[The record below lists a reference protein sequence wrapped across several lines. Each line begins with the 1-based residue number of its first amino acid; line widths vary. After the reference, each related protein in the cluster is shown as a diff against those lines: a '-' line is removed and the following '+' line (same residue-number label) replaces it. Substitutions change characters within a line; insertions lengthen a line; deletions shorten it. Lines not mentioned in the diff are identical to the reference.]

1 MLLVIILSIP
11 KVQTSIAE
19 KVTTDLNETYGT
31 DIHIHRLGLN
41 WKGEVDIREV
51 YIADHHQ
58 DTLIYA
64 EQLQTNILSFRNLIA
79 GDLGFGNIE
88 LSRAKL
94 YVKTYKGEEDDNLNI
109 FAEKFDT
116 GEPSGNVF
124 SLFGNDVR
132 LTDSHVR
139 ISDENQEDPILVE
152 LKDVNLTADDF
163 KITGPVVEAQLK
175 ELNTQTDFGF
185 EIKNL
190 KGGILYTLE
199 KLELSEITLETEAS
213 TINGTIILNH
223 GATGFGDFNNTVEII
238 ADLKNTQIATND
250 LNTLYNKFG
259 ADQIIAV
266 DGNFKGTLNN
276 FTFENVQL
284 LAGSSRIEGDFAFK
298 NLFGQDKLYD
308 IQLKN
313 HSINTSYYE
322 LRRFMPRLLGDV
334 LPEQLKPL
342 GNITFNG
349 TTRINGA
356 ELTTNSVLR
365 SAIGNVTANA
375 KMGNI
380 DDIENAYYEGNIKLD
395 QFNLGKIV
403 GTTSLG
409 KTTADLNLKGRG
421 FTQNTV
427 NTEVKGTITAFNFEG
442 YNYQKIKV
450 SGNLRNPLFNGN
462 LTIDDPNLKL
472 DFTGLIDASKTFNQY
487 DFEAN
492 VEYAELNKLNLFKRD
507 SISIFSGKVIMDM
520 DGTSI
525 DDAVGT
531 IKFNNTFYQNEED
544 DFFFADFQVVSSV
557 ADELRT
563 IEIKSP
569 DIINGEISGK
579 FLIEDIPNLFQ
590 NGIGSIYTNYI
601 PSEVTTNQF
610 IDYNFTVYNKIVDL
624 FVPDLQLGENTQI
637 KGSVSSDESKFKLD
651 FRSPEILLFKNY
663 LGKVNVQ
670 VDNNNP
676 LYNTYVSVDS
686 IYTGIYDAVDFS
698 LINKTLNDTLY
709 IRSEFKGGSRKEDL
723 FNLSLYHTINKNGKS
738 VVGVKKS
745 DITYKD
751 KVWFINENNNQQNKV
766 VFDDTFKSIRIDSL
780 VLSHENELIQMAGG
794 LSDSTYKDVKVRFK
808 DVNLGNITPYV
819 DSLRLSGNIN
829 GSLDLLQKN
838 GLYYP
843 NASIFVDEVIINE
856 VLFGDLDIKVRG
868 NSNLTKYDINTTLT
882 NKDVKSIN
890 AVGKIDVSPKNPTID
905 LSVDLNEFNMQAF
918 SPFGGDVITN
928 IRGFITGSAK
938 ISGDYRSP
946 DIKGRF
952 DLQNSGLKVPY
963 LNTDFDMTDGTQVV
977 VTKEKIAI
985 LKTGITDTKYET
997 EGTFEGFAT
1006 HKNFG
1011 GWELDLAVETDRL
1024 LVLDTPP
1031 EEDALY
1037 YGTAF
1042 ISGTANIAGPIDEL
1056 VVDVVAT
1063 TERGTTFK
1071 IPISDTESIGDDS
1084 FIHFLSPE
1092 EKRARISGEQI
1103 VTEEIKG
1110 LSLNFELDINDN
1122 AEVEVVVDQVNNSTL
1137 TGRGAGILLL
1147 EINTLGKFRMW
1158 GDFLIIEG
1166 VYDFRYGGLIQRKI
1180 AVEPGGSIVWEGS
1193 PERAILNLSAVYT
1206 TEANPSILLDNPSFN
1221 RDIPVNVYV
1230 DLTGELIQ
1238 PDLKFRVDF
1247 PRVSS
1252 IVKSELDFKLQNEEE
1267 RQKQAL
1273 FLVANNSFVNDNYEG
1288 AGTFGSSLLAD
1299 RVSGLVNQLFAD
1311 EDNKFKVGL
1320 DYQAGS
1326 RSPNQETSDRV
1337 GITFST
1343 KVSERVLINGKV
1355 GVPVGGANESAIA
1368 GDLEV
1373 QWLINEDGSLRMKF
1387 FNRQGDIQFIG
1398 EDQIFE
1404 QGAGVSYS
1412 VDFDT
1417 MKELMQRLFNKKLT
1431 LAEDE
1436 EIPFLPD
1443 DNSFPVNFNK
1453 DGVKQEDEN

>member
-1 MLLVIILSIP
+1 MVIILSIP
-11 KVQTSIAE
+11 KVQTYIAT

-31 DIHIHRLGLN
+31 DINIERLGLN
-41 WKGEVDIREV
+41 WKGEVDIREI
-51 YIADHHQ
+51 YIEDHHQ

-79 GDLGFGNIE
+79 GDLGFGNID
-88 LSRAKL
+88 LSHAKL

-109 FAEKFDT
+109 FAEKFNT
-116 GEPSGNVF
+116 GESSGNVF
-124 SLFGNDVR
+124 SLFGNDLR

-152 LKDVNLTADDF
+152 LTDVNLQADDF
-163 KITGPVVEAQLK
+163 KITGPDVEAQLE
-175 ELNTQTDFGF
+175 ELSTKTDFGF
-185 EIKNL
+185 DIKNL

-199 KLELSEITLETEAS
+199 KLELSDITLETEAS

-250 LNTLYNKFG
+250 LNTLYNEFG
-259 ADQIIAV
+259 SDQIISV

-276 FTFENVQL
+276 FDFENVIL
-284 LAGSSRIEGDFAFK
+284 NTGDSRITGDFTFI
-298 NLFGQDKLYD
+298 NLLDKEKPYD

-313 HSINTSYYE
+313 HNINTSYYE
-322 LRRFMPRLLGDV
+322 LRRFMPRVLGNI
-334 LPEQLKPL
+334 LPEQIKPL
-342 GNITFNG
+342 GTVTFVG
-349 TTRINGA
+349 TTRINGP
-356 ELTTNSVLR
+356 ELTTNTVLR

-375 KMGNI
+375 KLGNL
-380 DDIENAYYEGNIKLD
+380 DDIDNAYYEGNIKLD

-427 NTEVKGTITAFNFEG
+427 NTEVNGSITVFNFEG

-472 DFTGLIDASKTFNQY
+472 DFTGLIDASKQFNQY

-507 SISIFSGKVIMDM
+507 SVSVFSGKVIMDM

-531 IKFNNTFYQNEED
+531 IKFNNTFYQNEAD
-544 DFFFADFQVVSSV
+544 DFFFADFLILSSFEN
-557 ADELRT
+557 ELRT

-569 DIINGEISGK
+569 DIINGKISGN

-610 IDYNFTVYNKIVDL
+610 IDYNFTVYNKVVDL

-686 IYTGIYDAVDFS
+686 IYTGVYEVVDFS
-698 LINKTLNDTLY
+698 LINKTLHDTLY
-709 IRSEFKGGSRKEDL
+709 IRSEFKGGTRKEDL
-723 FNLSLYHTINKNGKS
+723 FNLSLYHTINQNGKS

-751 KVWFINENNNQQNKV
+751 KVWYINENNNQQNKV
-766 VFDDTFKSIRIDSL
+766 VFDDKFKSIRIDSL
-780 VLSHENELIQMAGG
+780 VLSHENELIQLAGS
-794 LSDSTYKDVKVRFK
+794 LSDSTYKNVKVRFK

-819 DSLRLSGNIN
+819 DSLRLTGNIN

-843 NASIFVDEVIINE
+843 NAALFVDEVIINE
-856 VLFGDLDIKVRG
+856 VPFGDLDIKVRG
-868 NSNLTKYDINTTLT
+868 NSDLTKYDINTTLT
-882 NKDVKSIN
+882 NKDIKSIN

-905 LSVDLNEFNMQAF
+905 LNVDLNEFNMQAF
-918 SPFGGDVITN
+918 SPFGGDVITD

-938 ISGDYRSP
+938 VSGDYKSP

-963 LNTDFDMTDGTQVV
+963 LNTDFNLNDGTQLV
-977 VTKEKIAI
+977 VTKDKIAV
-985 LKTGITDTKYET
+985 LKTTITDTKYDT

-1011 GWELDLAVETDRL
+1011 DWELDLAIETDRL

-1092 EKRARISGEQI
+1092 EKRARISGEQV

-1110 LSLNFELDINDN
+1110 LSLNFELDINEN

-1158 GDFLIIEG
+1158 GDFLVIEG
-1166 VYDFRYGGLIQRKI
+1166 IYDFRYGGLIQRKI
-1180 AVEPGGSIVWEGS
+1180 AVESGGSIVWEGS
-1193 PERAILNLSAVYT
+1193 PERAILNLSAVYK

-1320 DYQAGS
+1320 DYQTGS
-1326 RSPNQETSDRV
+1326 KSPNQETSDRV

-1355 GVPVGGANESAIA
+1355 GVPVGGASESAIA

-1431 LAEDE
+1431 RAKEE
-1436 EIPFLPD
+1436 EIPVLPD

-1453 DGVKQEDEN
+1453 DGVKQDDDN